1 MSPDAALAL
10 FYERHGFGDTLGAR
24 PKTVPV
30 YTGCLL
36 VPLPNIETR
45 NRYLKYHDL
54 HHLITGYS
62 IGRIGEGE
70 TSAWELGTGSMRS
83 SPILGFMNLIAL
95 STGWVLARD
104 RMWTAYARGLRSRNL
119 YGQQVRAE
127 VDSGHWAS
135 IDELRDDVLECRPER
150 HLNRFRR
157 GLFRFYITVSLMI
170 HAIIAIP
177 AMIARTVSDLK
188 QGKSLAET
196 LRPKRRADL
205 Y

>member
-1 MSPDAALAL
+1 MSLDAALTL

-36 VPLPNIETR
+36 VPLPNIEAR

-62 IGRIGEGE
+62 VGRIGEGE
-70 TSAWELGTGSMRS
+70 MSAWELGTGSMRS

-104 RMWTAYARGLRSRNL
+104 KMWTAYVHGLRSCNL
-119 YGQQVRAE
+119 YEQQMRSAI
-127 VDSGHWAS
+127 DDGDWAS
-135 IDELRDDVLECRPER
+135 IDELRDDVVDCRPER
-150 HLNRFRR
+150 CLNRFRR
-157 GLFRFYITVSLMI
+157 GLFRFYIIVSLMI
-170 HAIIAIP
+170 HAMIAIP
-177 AMIARTVSDLK
+177 AMIARTVSNLK